1 MLNFSRVNNSSTTY
15 HALPDAWQKQFGY
28 NDLYDDVFDMATS
41 MRVGMC
47 FYNTGVNDSDLSSL
61 YVIWSWCGDYWTLG
75 AGSEIGLYKYTRTV
89 SGNNHF
95 DAVNFNIPMSLNS
108 YIVSYDV
115 NNTIEPLFHW
125 YPNEPQWWITGFDCS
140 HHDVNAYQ
148 IHNIGYLDF
157 SENPNVFESIKKSE
171 FNDNNTYLNES
182 NRLFPNLIFDDIDYY
197 VWLIW

>member
-1 MLNFSRVNNSSTTY
+1 M
-15 HALPDAWQKQFGY
+15 
-28 NDLYDDVFDMATS
+28 
-41 MRVGMC
+41 
-47 FYNTGVNDSDLSSL
+47 
-61 YVIWSWCGDYWTLG
+61 
-75 AGSEIGLYKYTRTV
+75 
-89 SGNNHF
+89 HF
-95 DAVNFNIPMSLNS
+95 DAVSFNIPMSLNS
-108 YIVSYDV
+108 YIVSYDI

-140 HHDVNAYQ
+140 HHGVNAYQ